1 MTPLQQANQAH
12 MSENYAQAIAL
23 YVRVLQQYVPLAK
36 VLVGN
41 LQRAQRAYRAQRLA
55 QGGQTAPH
63 VLVSCWDLSHNAAGR
78 ATTLAQIWAG
88 IGKTEI
94 IGFLYPPQKSKLWEP
109 IQDFSLPIHPLH
121 VQPDLNFIE
130 QVLDFVLAHPCDLL
144 HLSKPRWPNIVL
156 GVIYKLVWACP
167 VWMDIDDEELAFVK
181 ADSPIDLGEYLKSGG
196 FLPLSTDSLSN
207 ATSTRLAVGLATA
220 FDQVTVVNSALQH
233 RYGGTIVHHA
243 RDPKYFSESFQH
255 RRQVRGKLGIKPDD
269 IVIIFAGTPRAHK
282 GLLETA
288 QAIVQQRRKDLV
300 FLIVGDFPKNLSC
313 LQQKIVSMPGLR
325 SIMLPNQPFE
335 KLPDVLAAGDICVL
349 LQDTSSDV
357 AKYQTPAKLTDALAM
372 GLTVLATLTPS
383 LADFALQSALIP
395 VVGDQLPQVL
405 ASILVN
411 RQLQPVTDPASHP
424 LFKQQLTISANQV
437 TLSKLWCEAVQS
449 ASQGLNTR
457 LQDIALGA
465 QEISSI
471 TALSSER

>member
-1 MTPLQQANQAH
+1 MTFLQQANQALQNK
-12 MSENYAQAIAL
+12 NYGEAIPL
-23 YVRVLQQYVPLAK
+23 YVQALQQHPPLAH
-36 VLVGN
+36 VLLGN
-41 LQRAQRAYRAQRLA
+41 LQYAQRAYRKLRAQQA
-55 QGGQTAPH
+55 AMYPH
-63 VLVSCWDLSHNAAGR
+63 VQVCAWDLSHNAAGR
-78 ATTLAQIWAG
+78 AATLAQIWSG
-88 IGKTEI
+88 IGHAEV
-94 IGFLYPPQKSKLWEP
+94 IGCLYPPHKSQIWEP
-109 IQDFSLPIHPLH
+109 IQEFSLPIHPL
-121 VQPDLNFIE
+121 QINAEQSFIH
-130 QVLDFVLAHPCDLL
+130 QALRFVLKHPCDVL
-144 HLSKPRWPNIVL
+144 HLSKPRFPNILL
-156 GVIYKLVWACP
+156 GLLYKLVWACP
-167 VWMDIDDEELAFVK
+167 VIMDVDDEELAFVK

-196 FLPLSTDSLSN
+196 VLPLSTDSLSS
-207 ATSTRLAVGLATA
+207 AVSTRLAVGLATA
-220 FDQVTVVNSALQH
+220 FDQVTVVNPALQQ

-243 RDPKYFSESFQH
+243 RDGAHFAPSADR
-255 RRQVRGKLGIKPDD
+255 RRQVREKLGIKAED
-269 IVIIFAGTPRAHK
+269 IVFVFAGTPRAHK

-288 QAIVQQRRKDLV
+288 QAIVQQGRNDLV
-300 FLIVGDFPKNLSC
+300 FLIAGDFPENLNS
-313 LQQKIVSMPGLR
+313 LQQQIANMPGLR

-349 LQDTSSDV
+349 LQDASSDV

-372 GLTVLATLTPS
+372 GLTVLATPTPS

>member
-12 MSENYAQAIAL
+12 MGENYAQAIAL

-55 QGGQTAPH
+55 QGAQTAPH

-94 IGFLYPPQKSKLWEP
+94 IGFLYPPKKSKLWEP

-130 QVLDFVLAHPCDLL
+130 QVLDFVVAHPCDLL

-156 GVIYKLVWACP
+156 GIIYKLVWGGH
-167 VWMDIDDEELAFVK
+167 VWVDIDDEELAFVK
-181 ADSPIDLGEYLKSGG
+181 ADSPLDLTEYLNKGGNLPFSAQSITSGV
-196 FLPLSTDSLSN
+196 
-207 ATSTRLAVGLATA
+207 STRLAVGLATA
-220 FDQVTVVNSALQH
+220 FDQVTVVNSALQQ

-243 RDPKYFSESFQH
+243 RDGAHFAPSADR
-255 RRQVRGKLGIKPDD
+255 RRQVREKLGIKAED
-269 IVIIFAGTPRAHK
+269 IVVVFAGTPRAHK

-288 QAIVQQRRKDLV
+288 QAIVQQGRNDLV
-300 FLIVGDFPKNLSC
+300 FLIAGDFPENLNS
-313 LQQKIVSMPGLR
+313 LQQQIANMPGLR

-411 RQLQPVTDPASHP
+411 RQFQPVTDPASHP

-437 TLSKLWCEAVQS
+437 TLSKLWSEAVQS